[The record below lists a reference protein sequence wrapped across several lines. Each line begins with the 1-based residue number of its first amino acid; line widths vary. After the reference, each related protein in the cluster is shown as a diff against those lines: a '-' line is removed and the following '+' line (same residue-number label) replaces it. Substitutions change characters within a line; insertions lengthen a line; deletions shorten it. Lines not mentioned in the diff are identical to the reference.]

1 MSDELF
7 LEQESCMSSTTS
19 TDDEEPKV
27 TRTPQREFTPE
38 KSKAAIHC
46 GPELISYSIHFSSLC
61 FTIVVLQL
69 SFRGVYWAD
78 EDDWEKNRW
87 SLGISQPVMAGL
99 LQFAA
104 KLHEIFILVS
114 ISTIIIDI
122 IRRRLLISSSIPF
135 GFLVGAYQFG
145 SANSLFS
152 ASFWGPFTH
161 ALRHRRGAVIGLGML
176 IGIGGIYAN
185 AIGPASAVLIV
196 PTLSWWPAYDLSTLM
211 TGAGDLYPDYLDI
224 PNVKLGSSDLYSEFK
239 NGTEL
244 NATELVSAHCLG
256 QRETLPYGCPGIGAM
271 DIRNAYWYT
280 RPQDTA
286 NRTFTQRLGKSR
298 RDLYTSPTINFQSS
312 QSAMHISSTVH
323 SVVMETIGL
332 GGRFISLLANSD
344 LSIYKVGR
352 PQLEATDS
360 STIKSPVVQTE
371 CKATRFNSASD
382 GNNGLVYTKFPTN
395 LLAENK
401 DPSRGPL
408 VPQDSSWGL
417 LFGDTVSNFTWVDR
431 SHLQIEGQMSDASI
445 GAVAAIRSGIGG
457 NLKDG
462 MDFKVM
468 FINCVID
475 ARWAA
480 TQIIYDPS
488 NSDLVL
494 SNITDAS
501 LFNGTTFSKEMR
513 ARYGIGDP
521 IYIKPGWADLL
532 NAPVVNNLGQWFP
545 AVQSYLENFP
555 DISNVMTPA
564 TRNDLNSQFAK
575 FISLTI
581 ADGLSRVATS
591 PDDKLLGALWSGDK
605 DLVTFDLD
613 GARSPSAATNRL
625 DGATQAV
632 FKVRRYGWGYGVQ
645 TKTAKFAA
653 SILLIHA
660 VIALSYMLFMF
671 IHWSLYTV
679 ISRSWKNMDQLFALA
694 VVSSKPPSLEGVSAG
709 VGTWD
714 TWKLDVALR
723 EDQESHEHLE
733 LVFGGRD
740 GEPVGREDGKII
752 WRKKYN

>member
-7 LEQESCMSSTTS
+7 LEQASCMSSTTS

-114 ISTIIIDI
+114 ISTIVIDI
-122 IRRRLLISSSIPF
+122 IRRRLLTSFTIPF
-135 GFLVGAYQFG
+135 GFL
-145 SANSLFS
+145 
-152 ASFWGPFTH
+152 
-161 ALRHRRGAVIGLGML
+161 
-176 IGIGGIYAN
+176 
-185 AIGPASAVLIV
+185 
-196 PTLSWWPAYDLSTLM
+196 
-211 TGAGDLYPDYLDI
+211 
-224 PNVKLGSSDLYSEFK
+224 
-239 NGTEL
+239 
-244 NATELVSAHCLG
+244 
-256 QRETLPYGCPGIGAM
+256 
-271 DIRNAYWYT
+271 
-280 RPQDTA
+280 
-286 NRTFTQRLGKSR
+286 
-298 RDLYTSPTINFQSS
+298 
-312 QSAMHISSTVH
+312 
-323 SVVMETIGL
+323 TIGL
-332 GGRFISLLANSD
+332 SGRFISLLTNGD
-344 LSIYKVGR
+344 YSIYKIGR
-352 PQLEATDS
+352 PHLEATDS
-360 STIKSPVVQTE
+360 SSIKSPVVQAE
-371 CKATRFNSASD
+371 CKATGFSRVSD
-382 GNNGLVYTKFPTN
+382 GDNDAISLIFPTN
-395 LLAENK
+395 LLAEDT

-408 VPQDSSWGL
+408 VPRNSSWGL
-417 LFGDTVSNFTWVDR
+417 TFGGIDTNFTWVDR
-431 SHLQIEGQMSDASI
+431 SHLQFEGQMSNASI
-445 GAVAAIRSGIGG
+445 GAVAAIRSWIGG
-457 NLKDG
+457 NAEDG

-475 ARWAA
+475 ARWTA
-480 TQIIYDPS
+480 TQISYDPS

-501 LFNGTTFSKEMR
+501 LFNGTTFSNDMR
-513 ARYGIGDP
+513 TKYGIGDP
-521 IYIKPGWADLL
+521 IYIKTGWADLL
-532 NAPVVNNLGQWFP
+532 NAPVINNLGTWLP
-545 AVQSYLENFP
+545 AVESYLENFP
-555 DISNVMTPA
+555 GIDETMTSA
-564 TRNDLNSQFAK
+564 LQDELTSQFAK
-575 FISLTI
+575 FLSLTVV
-581 ADGLSRVATS
+581 DGLSRVATS
-591 PDDKLLGALWSGDK
+591 PDDKMLGATWKSGN
-605 DLVTFDLD
+605 DLVTLELD
-613 GARSPSAATNRL
+613 GIRTPYIFDT
-625 DGATQAV
+625 DGLNAATQAV
-632 FKVRRYGWGYGVQ
+632 FKVRRYGWGYGMQ
-645 TKTAKFAA
+645 TKTAKFAV

-660 VIALSYMLFMF
+660 VIASAYMLFMF

-694 VVSSKPPSLEGVSAG
+694 VVSSKPPSLTGVSAG